1 MNATDVSTP
10 STGVYDSKASDL
22 DYYRIAQVLIAE
34 YHIITF
40 KGTMFLYD
48 EGFYREDSGTIDKA
62 IIHHLLQC
70 GLGGKASFT
79 NPTSQINHII
89 TSLTTEPDYPF
100 NKQPYLIP
108 VKNGVIKIDNKGCVE
123 LFDHSPEYMFTY
135 QLPTNYN
142 PNADIKQ
149 VVDYLASTGCDRNIL
164 LQLPAQTIL
173 SKWGRIYKKCYLL
186 KGQKNSGKTTFLKML
201 NMRFFG
207 KDNCS
212 NIALQDLVNEKHSLS
227 GIVGKLVNISDDL
240 PRIKLDDV
248 GQFKALTGGGIIS
261 INRKYHDPYSYE
273 NDTTFIFAANEY
285 PPVTQDDPAYWE
297 RWCLIE
303 FNKAYGIDPMFE
315 ERTFDDEFMSGFLN
329 LVIER
334 MQAIM
339 KYGIISDPF
348 TVTREKWL
356 NDSDPFYR
364 YIHTRLERD
373 VESFIVTA
381 DLYNH
386 YLNQCKVSNIVPFPV
401 EKFGSKIQDFGG
413 VKRQKKVDGKTKW
426 GYQGFRIPESQ
437 DIMIDSA
444 LKSLS

>member
-1 MNATDVSTP
+1 
-10 STGVYDSKASDL
+10 
-22 DYYRIAQVLIAE
+22 
-34 YHIITF
+34 
-40 KGTMFLYD
+40 
-48 EGFYREDSGTIDKA
+48 
-62 IIHHLLQC
+62 
-70 GLGGKASFT
+70 
-79 NPTSQINHII
+79 
-89 TSLTTEPDYPF
+89 
-100 NKQPYLIP
+100 
-108 VKNGVIKIDNKGCVE
+108 
-123 LFDHSPEYMFTY
+123 
-135 QLPTNYN
+135 
-142 PNADIKQ
+142 
-149 VVDYLASTGCDRNIL
+149 
-164 LQLPAQTIL
+164 
-173 SKWGRIYKKCYLL
+173 YLL

-248 GQFKALTGGGIIS
+248 GQFKALTGGGIIT

-285 PPVTQDDPAYWE
+285 PPVTQNDPAYWE

-315 ERTFDDEFMSGFLN
+315 ERTFDDDFMSGFLN

-348 TVTREKWL
+348 IVTREKWL

-364 YIHTRLERD
+364 YIHTCLERD
-373 VESFIVTA
+373 VESFVVTG

-386 YLNQCKVSNIVPFPV
+386 YCKCCKDASIVPLSTKEFC
-401 EKFGSKIQDFGG
+401 SRLQTRGG
-413 VKRQKKVDGKTKW
+413 KKVQRAVDGKTKW

-437 DIMIDSA
+437 DIMINSA
-444 LKSLS
+444 LKS